1 MRRIDGT
8 SLRRTALVAV
18 AALFAVVVIALTGD
32 PAGAYRVRQ
41 AQWYLE
47 PLQITQ
53 AQQLTRGRGVTVAV
67 IDSGVDANIPELAGK
82 VVEGTGFG
90 PGQGSDGRRDVEG
103 HGTAMAALI
112 AGLGGDERVLG
123 VAPEATILPI
133 QVLGAKGGGP
143 DSAIADA
150 LRYAADHGAKVANL
164 SLGGQGRI
172 SADLLSA
179 IRYAQSKDVVI
190 VAAAG
195 NVANGDRNVSDIAS
209 VPGVVAVAGI
219 GQNGESWDGS
229 AKGPQTVVSSAAM
242 NIIVPTRAG
251 EGLGYRLSNGT
262 SQATAITSGVIALI
276 RAQHPDLDAAN
287 VIQRLISTVQDKG
300 PTGRDSSYG
309 FGQVQAYAAL
319 TGNVQRVSA
328 NPLQSETDGT
338 PNETTPTGPANPN
351 IQPIPMQPVQPQ
363 PGQPQAG
370 QPQTGQPQAG
380 GQQAGDNGLLIA
392 VVAVSGALM
401 GLVVIA
407 AAVVLIT
414 ILRRRPQPAPSYYPY
429 AGYRPPGY

>member
-1 MRRIDGT
+1 MRKIDGS
-8 SLRRTALVAV
+8 SLRRTTLAAV

-32 PAGAYRVRQ
+32 PAAAYQVRQ
-41 AQWYLE
+41 AQWYLD

-67 IDSGVDANIPELAGK
+67 IDTGVDARIPELSGRVVAGS
-82 VVEGTGFG
+82 GFG
-90 PGQGSDGRRDVEG
+90 PGQGSDGTHDVEG

-112 AGLGGDERVLG
+112 AGSGGDDERVLG
-123 VAPEATILPI
+123 VAPEATILPV

-143 DSAIADA
+143 DSAIAEA

-172 SADLLSA
+172 SSELLSA
-179 IRYAQSKDVVI
+179 IRYAQSKDVVV

-195 NVANGDRNVSDIAS
+195 NVANGDRDVSGIAA
-209 VPGVVAVAGI
+209 VPGVVAVSGI
-219 GQNGESWDGS
+219 GQNGDAWDGS
-229 AKGPQTVVSSAAM
+229 AKGPETVVSSAAM
-242 NIIVPTRAG
+242 NIIVPTRSG
-251 EGLGYRLSNGT
+251 EGLGYRLSDGT

-287 VIQRLISTVQDKG
+287 VIERLISTVQDKG
-300 PTGRDSSYG
+300 PTGRDDAYG
-309 FGQVQAYAAL
+309 FGEVQAYAAL
-319 TGNVQRVSA
+319 TGNVQKVTA
-328 NPLQSETDGT
+328 NPLQSESDGT
-338 PNETTPTGPANPN
+338 PNETTPTGPANPSV
-351 IQPIPMQPVQPQ
+351 QPIPMQPAQPQ

-370 QPQTGQPQAG
+370 QPQAG
-380 GQQAGDNGLLIA
+380 GAQSDNSLLIV

-401 GLVVIA
+401 GLIVIA
-407 AAVVLIT
+407 AAAVLIVV
-414 ILRRRPQPAPSYYPY
+414 LRRRSQPVSTYYPY